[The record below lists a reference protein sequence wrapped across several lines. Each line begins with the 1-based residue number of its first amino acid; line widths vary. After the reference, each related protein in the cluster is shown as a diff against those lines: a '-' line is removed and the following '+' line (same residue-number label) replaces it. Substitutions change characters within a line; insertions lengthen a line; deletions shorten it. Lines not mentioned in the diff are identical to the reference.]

1 MFSKW
6 LPMEPAIL
14 KQTLKLKIIKLNLF
28 LKNMQTHAH
37 LTNAMLVFMQL
48 IFIWGYFMNIVLL

>member
-6 LPMEPAIL
+6 LPMEAAIL

-28 LKNMQTHAH
+28 IKSMHTHLL
-37 LTNAMLVFMQL
+37 LTNVIFVYYVNSHFMR
-48 IFIWGYFMNIVLL
+48 